1 MQQSLDFLNHWSSLS
16 NLSLNPK
23 KTKSMLFSTAQMSR
37 AHSLGKVKLD
47 LICANQ
53 EIKRETATKLLGVS
67 FTDPLNWNE
76 HIKYLTSSCCAVL
89 AVLRK
94 LKHMAPYNLRKQLVE
109 MLVISKLDYCD
120 TVYSPVHDY
129 QLKRLQRIQNACAG
143 FVKGS
148 YAKVADVINIGW
160 LPIKER
166 RDWHMLKMA
175 HKALRVLRASAAMK
189 IQVPLESGTFQDTA
203 SQLFNAL
210 PAELRNCEHFGHFSR
225 QCKDFLMCNARDKYF
240 A

>member
-1 MQQSLDFLNHWSSLS
+1 
-16 NLSLNPK
+16 
-23 KTKSMLFSTAQMSR
+23 MLFSTAQMSR
-37 AHSLGKVKLD
+37 THSLDKFKLD

-53 EIKRETATKLLGVS
+53 EIKRETATKLLGVIC
-67 FTDPLNWNE
+67 TDHLNWNE

-94 LKHMAPYNLRKQLVE
+94 LKHMAPYNLSKQLVE
-109 MLVISKLDYCD
+109 MLVISKLDYYD

-175 HKALRVLRASAAMK
+175 HKALHQSPLPAYLSLKIQPSERVLRSSAAK
-189 IQVPLESGTFQDTA
+189 KLQVPLESGTFQDTA

-210 PAELRNCEHFGHFSR
+210 PAELRNCEHFGYFSR

-240 A
+240 T